1 MRAVQLA
8 LEHPF
13 ALAALILAVLYAW
26 SVFSRRNQ
34 TQQSWGA
41 KQIIRTFSPSAI
53 VFILVLA
60 ASAGLKLNLLR
71 VDFGMFYSNALL
83 LRQNPGHLY
92 DPQMQTEF
100 LHAVTGLKDE
110 PHYLPFAYP
119 PFVALLFIPM
129 TVFSFRTAYYAM
141 LVVNIAVLT
150 FTLWWLSSRLKL
162 RQDKLT
168 ALLVSASGAL
178 PLYAVLILGHLTF
191 VGMLLLSL
199 FATDVLGNKKTRA
212 GLWAGLMLF
221 KPILFPVPLLMLLW
235 KKQWRA
241 ITLFLVTAF
250 ALLCLSFVLVGWD
263 GLQSNIAMMRLMTN
277 DYLLPRIHSL
287 RGLAFS
293 LGLGPEAWIAAALAV
308 VAALWLSASRAYDQ
322 TWVLAGAMLAV
333 MLVPPYLQYHDLA
346 IGLIA
351 IAIALTAV
359 NGVSDRTRNLLFI
372 IVLVPA
378 ALVLACPR
386 DKINFPIMPV
396 VLSGLFV
403 YCLWKAFKL
412 NSKAPA
418 NSAAV
423 RAP

>member
-13 ALAALILAVLYAW
+13 ASAALILAVLYAW